1 MAADEAKWVRAEGKS
16 ASPIWAAVLDFD
28 FQAGRIA
35 AGLSR
40 SQETAT
46 AKRIITLRE
55 TTISIL
61 ATVMVSG
68 YYSGAELY
76 SS

>member
-1 MAADEAKWVRAEGKS
+1 MGTRRAKVREPDLGGG
-16 ASPIWAAVLDFD
+16 LDFD

-46 AKRIITLRE
+46 AKRIMTLRE